1 MRSVFAVSR
10 GWQRLQAMLLAEQVR
25 VRLQRGNFTGAEQL
39 QRQLEQMA
47 ASFRMDA
54 EHPLPTR
61 HRYVCIPLAAAGF
74 FSPEAAPQA
83 CVLLAE
89 MVSDQESRGT
99 G

>member
-1 MRSVFAVSR
+1 MRSVLRCLAAGNGS
-10 GWQRLQAMLLAEQVR
+10 GAMLLAEQVR

-61 HRYVCIPLAAAGF
+61 HRYVCIP
-74 FSPEAAPQA
+74 
-83 CVLLAE
+83 
-89 MVSDQESRGT
+89 
-99 G
+99 